1 MPVPPIPPKSPY
13 PSGSCCVGELMAD
26 SSSATVRL
34 LDGIGRAFGQ
44 INEYLGR
51 AVSWLSLVM
60 VVATFVIV
68 VLRYAFNL
76 NWIWFQESVTYM
88 HAALFL
94 VGAAYTLR
102 HEGHVRVDIF
112 YRKFSQRTRAWVDLG
127 GTLLLLL
134 PVCLFIFVASYDY
147 VAQSWALQ
155 EGSRE
160 AGGLDGVFL
169 LKSLILVMAGLLVLQ
184 GLSQA
189 IQRLLLLL
197 GVEGSRVET

>member
-1 MPVPPIPPKSPY
+1 MYK
-13 PSGSCCVGELMAD
+13 
-26 SSSATVRL
+26 R
-34 LDGIGRAFGQ
+34 Q
-44 INEYLGR
+44 
-51 AVSWLSLVM
+51 
-60 VVATFVIV
+60 
-68 VLRYAFNL
+68 
-76 NWIWFQESVTYM
+76 
-88 HAALFL
+88 ALFL
-94 VGAAYTLR
+94 VGAAYTLK

-112 YRKFSQRTRAWVDLG
+112 YRKFSPRTRAWVDLG

-134 PVCLFIFVASYDY
+134 PVCLFIFIASYDY

-197 GVEGSRVET
+197 GVEGSRVES